1 MAGVVAIVG
10 RANVGKS
17 TIFNRMV
24 GERISIVEDVA
35 GVTRDRIYAKAS
47 WLTKEFSV
55 IDTGGIELENASF
68 TTQIKMQAEIAI
80 EEADVIV
87 FVVNGREGITKEDEY
102 VARLLQKS
110 RKPII
115 LVVNKI
121 DDNQSRDYIYEFY
134 ALGVGDPIPVSGSHG
149 IGIGDLLDQIIN
161 QLDLQ
166 DEETNEDEISFS
178 IIGRPN
184 VGKSSLT
191 NAILGEERVIVSNI
205 EGTTRDAIDTPFVKD
220 GQKYRVVDTAG
231 MRKKGKVY
239 ENIEKY
245 SILRALTSIEKSDV
259 ILVVIDGETGIREQD
274 KHVAGY
280 AHEAGKGVVIVYN
293 KWDLV
298 DKDEKTMQ
306 KKQKEIYE
314 QFKYLDYARI
324 VFTSAKTGQRVDQIF
339 PLIQESYENSR
350 KRVQTSVLNDVL
362 VDAQLMNPTTT
373 FNGGRLKIF
382 YANQVAVCPP
392 TFVLFS
398 NDPQYLHF
406 SYKRY
411 LENRLREAFGFEGTP
426 IHIICRKR
434 D

>member
-68 TTQIKMQAEIAI
+68 TTQIKMLAEIAI
-80 EEADVIV
+80 DEADVIV
-87 FVVNGREGITKEDEY
+87 FVVNGRERITKEDEY

-121 DDNQSRDYIYEFY
+121 DDNQFRDYIYEFY